1 MNCKSRILALIAG
14 IALPAGAV
22 QAQWVTPTS
31 QMEKLDRGVVA
42 FKGKTNKNFISWRL
56 LGTDNPNVTFN
67 VMRNGTVIKSGISGV
82 TYYQD
87 NVSTAQEY
95 QVQTVLDGKVI
106 ETSPV
111 ATSTTG
117 YYFPLNLDRPAG
129 GTTPAGDAYTYSPCD
144 CSVGDVDGDGQY
156 EIIVK
161 WDPSN
166 SKDNSQA
173 GYTGNVYLDCYKLDG
188 TKLWRID
195 LGKNIRA
202 GAHYTQFLVYDFDGD
217 GKAEVVCKTAPG
229 SKDGDGK
236 YVSSAADDAT
246 IQNVD
251 NTKDWRYT

>member
-95 QVQTVLDGKVI
+95 RVQTVLDGKVI

-144 CSVGDVDGDGQY
+144 CSVGDVDGDG
-156 EIIVK
+156 
-161 WDPSN
+161 
-166 SKDNSQA
+166 
-173 GYTGNVYLDCYKLDG
+173 
-188 TKLWRID
+188 
-195 LGKNIRA
+195 
-202 GAHYTQFLVYDFDGD
+202 
-217 GKAEVVCKTAPG
+217 
-229 SKDGDGK
+229 
-236 YVSSAADDAT
+236 
-246 IQNVD
+246 
-251 NTKDWRYT
+251 